1 MRSLRRKITVGYYL
15 FAVSMIVL
23 AVFAYASLRF
33 LEERLD
39 WGDAVSA
46 FLDATLEMRRF
57 EKNYF
62 LYGVPD
68 DAAAARDYA
77 RQAGAL
83 LREHGAAFRNLATA
97 AELDRMA
104 DRLERYDEQMVLLQ
118 QAGIGRPEAAA
129 AEQAIRDLGHALSGA
144 AERFGADERAAMR
157 ALLNGARVTLVG
169 ALVAVTVVSLFLAH
183 FLSRVVA
190 WPLRGLED
198 DVAAVGQGRLDALPA
213 RSGDREIMRFTEAF
227 NRTLHELEQRRRH
240 LLQSEKL
247 ASLGT
252 LVSGV
257 AHELNN
263 PLSNISTANQLL
275 QEELDVADRA
285 QIRAWLRD
293 IEAQTERARRIVA
306 TLLDFSR
313 DSPFST
319 VPTRLRDVL
328 ERSVTL
334 LGSRIPTDAAV
345 EVDAPD
351 DTVIDADAQKL
362 QQVFVNLIGNALE
375 AGGRRVRVRCAERR
389 ARPEG
394 PPLDAYVWTRSPSN
408 MDLADNT
415 VFIGV
420 TDDGPGIPAELLS
433 KVFDPFFTTKDV
445 GHGSGLGLYVVEE
458 IVERHGGCV
467 GVASVPGEGT
477 RFMVLLPRR
486 QPQPGDAA

>member
-46 FLDATLEMRRF
+46 FLDTTLEMRRF

-62 LYGVPD
+62 LYGMPA

-77 RQAGAL
+77 RQTGEL
-83 LREHGAAFRNLATA
+83 LREHGAAFRHFATA

-104 DRLERYDEQMVLLQ
+104 DRLDRYDEQMVLLQ
-118 QAGIGRPEAAA
+118 RVGIGRPGAAA
-129 AEQAIRDLGHALSGA
+129 AEQAIRDLGHALSAA
-144 AERFGADERAAMR
+144 AERFAAGERAAMR
-157 ALLNGARVTLVG
+157 ALLNDARVTLVG
-169 ALVAVTVVSLFLAH
+169 ALVAVTVVSLVLAH
-183 FLSRVVA
+183 FLSRAAA

-275 QEELDVADRA
+275 QEELDAADRA
-285 QIRAWLRD
+285 QIRAWLQD

-319 VPTRLRDVL
+319 APTRLRDVL
-328 ERSVTL
+328 NRSMIL
-334 LGSRIPTDAAV
+334 LGSRIPTEATV
-345 EVDAPD
+345 EVETAD
-351 DTVIDADAQKL
+351 DTLIDADAQKL
-362 QQVFVNLIGNALE
+362 QQVFVNLVGNALE
-375 AGGRRVRVRCAERR
+375 AGARRIRIRCTARR
-389 ARPEG
+389 AGLDG
-394 PPLDAYVWTRSPSN
+394 PPLDAYAWTRSPSN
-408 MDLADNT
+408 MDLAANT

-420 TDDGPGIPAELLS
+420 TDDGPGIPAALLS

-467 GVASVPGEGT
+467 GVASVAGEGT
-477 RFMVLLPRR
+477 RFLVLLPRR